1 MNMTPKTCR
10 DPATGFGNL
19 LALCALLFV
28 GPIACAQS
36 RADSLLQII
45 QETPATGTFAD
56 TALSRMY
63 IRLAA
68 IQARDG
74 EYDSSFVRTERAIEL
89 LTELEK
95 LPHAP
100 VGVGQQLIM
109 AYKQQGRLHLFES
122 RYDQSLKC
130 MQQAHKLAEEL
141 KDTLEIGATLLQM
154 AHAFR
159 EMNDTAQAL
168 GYNRKAISLLSLIPL
183 NKELALGLMSMGGTY
198 TNVDIYDSA
207 AYYLRRAL
215 AVYVRLDIPSQI
227 AAAHLNLAQLHNRTG
242 NYDSSDAYL
251 KAATPFA
258 DAMGPSGRLRY
269 HGMLARSMIT
279 RKQFKTALDE
289 LDISADLAQDNPA
302 DMAEIEQQRALAFT
316 GLGQMDE
323 AMAALQR
330 GNNAMVADLDLAKV
344 QEVTE
349 SRMKYEH
356 EVEVVL
362 AQQKIEDQRRQKLF
376 AFVTIGLVVLL
387 GAILFVSYRSVRK
400 NALALRTKNDELT
413 RMQDQLVTSEKKRAA
428 EVVRTRI
435 ARDIHDEIGGELT
448 KIKLLGDEVR
458 RNLTDQPKAAMVNL
472 ASIETAAQQANAAL
486 HDIVWATDPG
496 SDTVRSLVDHA
507 RSLAMRMLEGSEMGT
522 MEFMH
527 QGPDRPIA
535 PEWRRDMLRFMKE
548 AMNNALKYAGP
559 TRIDVSLSTTGSDF
573 DLRIRDHGSGFDP
586 TTAIAGNGL
595 RNLRSRAASMGA
607 AVEID
612 TTPDHGCSV
621 HMHGPLST
629 WV

>member
-1 MNMTPKTCR
+1 MSKASIATC
-10 DPATGFGNL
+10 
-19 LALCALLFV
+19 CALAFCGLNV
-28 GPIACAQS
+28 IGQ
-36 RADSLLQII
+36 ADSLALMI
-45 QETPATGTFAD
+45 QRIHATGSFSD
-56 TALSRMY
+56 TILSRSH

-68 IQARDG
+68 IQARAS
-74 EYDSSFVRTERAIEL
+74 EYDSSMVHADRAIQILAEL
-89 LTELEK
+89 DK
-95 LPHAP
+95 LPNAP
-100 VGVGQQLIM
+100 IGVRQQLIL

-122 RYDQSLKC
+122 RYDESLKC
-130 MQQAHKLAEEL
+130 MQQAHRLAEEL
-141 KDTLEIGATLLQM
+141 KDTLQIGATLLQM
-154 AHAFR
+154 ANAFR

-168 GYNRKAISLLSLIPL
+168 GYNRKAIALLTRIPM
-183 NKELALGLMSMGGTY
+183 NQELALGLMSMGGTY
-198 TNVDIYDSA
+198 TNVDLYDSA
-207 AYYLRRAL
+207 SYYLRRAL
-215 AVYVRLDIPSQI
+215 AAYIQLDIPAMI
-227 AAAHLNLAQLHNRTG
+227 AAAHLNLAQLNNRTG
-242 NYDSSDAYL
+242 KYDSSYAHIN
-251 KAATPFA
+251 AATPFA
-258 DAMGPSGRLRY
+258 NKMGPSGRLRY
-269 HGMLARSMIT
+269 HGILAGSMIIH
-279 RKQFKTALDE
+279 KQFNPALDE
-289 LDISADLAQDNPA
+289 LDIAADLAQDNPA
-302 DMAEIEQQRALAFT
+302 DMAEIEQQRALAFV
-316 GLGQMDE
+316 GLGQMDK

-356 EVEVVL
+356 EAEVVL
-362 AQQKIEDQRRQKLF
+362 AQQKIEDQRRQKRF
-376 AFVTIGLVVLL
+376 AFVTIALVVLL
-387 GAILFVSYRSVRK
+387 GAILFASYRSVRK
-400 NALALRTKNDELT
+400 SALALRTKNDELM
-413 RMQDQLVTSEKKRAA
+413 RMQDQLVTSEKKREA

-458 RNLTDQPKAAMVNL
+458 RNLTDQPKAALVNL
-472 ASIETAAQQANAAL
+472 ASINTAAQQANAAL

-559 TRIDVSLSTTGSDF
+559 TRIDVSLSTTNSDF
-573 DLRIRDHGSGFDP
+573 DLRVKDLGSGFDP

-612 TTPDHGCSV
+612 ASPDHGCSV
-621 HMHGPLST
+621 HMHGPLPT

>member
-1 MNMTPKTCR
+1 MSKQSI
-10 DPATGFGNL
+10 ATFSV
-19 LALCALLFV
+19 LAFCCLNVV
-28 GPIACAQS
+28 GQ
-36 RADSLLQII
+36 ADSLAHII
-45 QETPATGTFAD
+45 QQTPATGSFSD
-56 TALSRMY
+56 TALSRTH
-63 IRLAA
+63 IRLAT
-68 IQARDG
+68 IKARAG
-74 EYDSSFVRTERAIEL
+74 KYDSSMLHSQQAIEL
-89 LTELEK
+89 LTELGK
-95 LPHAP
+95 QPGSP
-100 VGVGQQLIM
+100 IGVTQQLIM

-122 RYDQSLKC
+122 RYDESLKC
-130 MQQAHKLAEEL
+130 MQHAHKLAEAL
-141 KDTLEIGATLLQM
+141 KDTLQIGATLLQM
-154 AHAFR
+154 ANAFR

-183 NKELALGLMSMGGTY
+183 DQELALGLMSMGGTY
-198 TNVDIYDSA
+198 TNVDVYDSA

-215 AVYVRLDIPSQI
+215 AAYVQLEIPSQI

-242 NYDSSDAYL
+242 NYDSTDAHL
-251 KAATPFA
+251 KAAAPFA

-269 HGMLARSMIT
+269 HGMLARSMII

-289 LDISADLAQDNPA
+289 LNISADLSQDNPA

-330 GNNAMVADLDLAKV
+330 GNNAMVEDLGLAKV

-349 SRMKYEH
+349 SRLKYEH
-356 EVEVVL
+356 EDEAFL
-362 AQQKIEDQRRQKLF
+362 AQQRIEDQRRQKIF
-376 AFVTIGLVVLL
+376 AFVTIGMIMLI
-387 GAILFVSYRSVRK
+387 GAILFASYRSVRK
-400 NALALRTKNDELT
+400 SALTLRIKNDELMRT
-413 RMQDQLVTSEKKRAA
+413 QDQLVTSEKKREA

-448 KIKLLGDEVR
+448 KIKLLGDEIR
-458 RNLTDQPKAAMVNL
+458 RKLTDGSDVTLTNL
-472 ASIETAAQQANAAL
+472 ASINTAAQQANAAL

-496 SDTVRSLVDHA
+496 ADTVRSLVDHA

-559 TRIDVSLSTTGSDF
+559 TRIDVSLSTTDSAF
-573 DLRIRDHGSGFDP
+573 DLRVRDLGSGFDP

-612 TTPDHGCSV
+612 ASPDNGCSV
-621 HMHGPLST
+621 HMHGPLPT
-629 WV
+629 